1 VGEAAPS
8 PLGQGEAVLV
18 VQNERERLR
27 WDEEMLAA
35 LGYEPIGFERSAD
48 AVAALRAEPSRF
60 DAILVSEASVPAT
73 LELAQTMH
81 AIAPRLPI
89 LLASSSAMDVG
100 LDALLEAGIADV
112 VRRPLMSADL
122 AAALSG
128 SLRSAATLQL

>member
-1 VGEAAPS
+1 
-8 PLGQGEAVLV
+8 
-18 VQNERERLR
+18 
-27 WDEEMLAA
+27 MLAA

-60 DAILVSEASVPAT
+60 DAILIGEASVPVA
-73 LELAQTMH
+73 LKLARTMH

-89 LLASSSAMDVG
+89 LLASRSAMDVG
-100 LDALLEAGIADV
+100 LDALLEAGIADL

-122 AAALSG
+122 AAILSR